1 MTRQDVS
8 DRRENLGKLAGVI
21 AYGQLKEEASS
32 STHKARLH
40 LFFSPYSS
48 LRRWI
53 CHPVDAMSHTPGS
66 HFTSS
71 PLHVT
76 RVRTPHS
83 VLLLEVH
90 LPCQIAKASLVPGA
104 PCAWPSPHWK
114 QRSGTR
120 GETPKSALCTLP
132 AQRAAALL
140 LPGGKSETQ
149 ESR

>member
-21 AYGQLKEEASS
+21 AYGQLKEEVSS

-40 LFFSPYSS
+40 LFFSPLLLSS
-48 LRRWI
+48 EVNLSSCW
-53 CHPVDAMSHTPGS
+53 CHVPHTRLPLYQQPTACHKSENPTLSAPSGGP
-66 HFTSS
+66 S
-71 PLHVT
+71 PL
-76 RVRTPHS
+76 
-83 VLLLEVH
+83 
-90 LPCQIAKASLVPGA
+90 QIAKASLVPGA